1 MPLLTLDVRP
11 LRNRDFRI
19 YYTGSAVSSFGSV
32 ISFVVIPFQVAVL
45 TESPFLVG
53 LLGLCELLPLLVTS
67 FVGGALAD
75 YVDRRKL
82 VLWCEVAL
90 TALTALL
97 LLNSL
102 GGTPQLWALYVI
114 AALTSGLSGL
124 ARPSREALIPRLV
137 TPEEIPAVS
146 GLQSTYHNIA
156 SIGGPALAGLLLANF
171 PLAWVYAIDLATF
184 AVSLLCLAL
193 IRAVPPPP
201 GADRPSV
208 RSVVDGLRY
217 ARKRP
222 ELLGT
227 YLVDMNAMF
236 FGMPMALY
244 PFLALKF
251 GGPQV
256 LGLLHAAPAAG
267 ALLASMTSGWS
278 ARVHRHGLMVLLAAG
293 VWGLGVLG
301 FGLSPSLWMALLFL
315 ALAGFGDMISG
326 LFRGIIWNQTIPDHF
341 RGRLAGIEQLSYL
354 SGPTLGNLE
363 SGIAAKGFGISGSVV
378 FGGVMSLVG
387 TAALAVWL
395 RPFLK
400 YDGRDGIARKQAEE
414 AEHAARSHEHTPS

>member
-19 YYTGSAVSSFGSV
+19 FYTGAAVSAFGSI
-32 ISFVVIPFQVAVL
+32 ISFVVIPYQVAVL

-90 TALTALL
+90 TALAALL
-97 LLNSL
+97 LVNSL

-114 AALTSGLSGL
+114 AALSSGLSGL

-137 TPEEIPAVS
+137 KPEEIPAVS
-146 GLQSTYHNIA
+146 GLQSTYYNIS
-156 SIGGPALAGLLLANF
+156 SIAGPAIAGLLLANF
-171 PLAWVYAIDLATF
+171 PLAWVYAIDLTTF
-184 AVSLLCLAL
+184 AVSLLCLSL
-193 IRAVPPPP
+193 IRKVPPPP
-201 GADRPSV
+201 NADRPSV
-208 RSVVDGLRY
+208 KSVIAGLQY

-236 FGMPMALY
+236 FGMPSALY

-251 GGPQV
+251 GGPQT
-256 LGLLHAAPAAG
+256 LGLLHAAPAVG

-278 ARVHRHGLMVLLAAG
+278 ARVHRHGLMVLIAAG

-301 FGLSPSLWMALLFL
+301 FGLSPSLWLALFFL
-315 ALAGFGDMISG
+315 AVAGFGDMISG

-363 SGIAAKGFGISGSVV
+363 AGMAAKAFGIGGSVV
-378 FGGVMSLVG
+378 FGGIMSVVG

-400 YDGRDGIARKQAEE
+400 YDGRDGVERKRAEE
-414 AEHAARSHEHTPS
+414 AEHAARSDAHSPS